1 VVGVGKKSCF
11 CCYWLAQLLQVD
23 DDGSFLVPGTHGIVF
38 PWTPPVFGIPVSVLE
53 QLEKIL
59 IQKLTR
65 ITEVWIASQPITHP
79 SRQSSPV
86 SQSSNAGDED
96 LNLDILDLTVSE

>member
-1 VVGVGKKSCF
+1 M
-11 CCYWLAQLLQVD
+11 
-23 DDGSFLVPGTHGIVF
+23 
-38 PWTPPVFGIPVSVLE
+38 FGIPVSVLE

-65 ITEVWIASQPITHP
+65 ITEDWIASQPIPHP
-79 SRQSSPV
+79 SRQSSPA

-96 LNLDILDLTVSE
+96 LNLDILDLTVSEW